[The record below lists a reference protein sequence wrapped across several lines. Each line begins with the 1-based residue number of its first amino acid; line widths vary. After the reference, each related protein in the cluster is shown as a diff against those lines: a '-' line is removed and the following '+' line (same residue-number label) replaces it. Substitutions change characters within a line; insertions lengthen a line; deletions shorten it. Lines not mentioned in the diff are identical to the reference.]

1 MRPRRSRRAK
11 AQEEKFVS
19 YFILGSHSGFWG
31 VSATA
36 ALASLY
42 KDFFPFAFQV

>member
-1 MRPRRSRRAK
+1 MRRRRRQAAK

-19 YFILGSHSGFWG
+19 YFILGSHSGFSG
-31 VSATA
+31 VCATA
-36 ALASLY
+36 ALAGLY